1 MKKILFSNLLLISLS
16 ASAQY
21 YYSDIIGTNETAA
34 TFKLYKQNKVSRV
47 VLNSFDGD
55 GIKSDAFFV
64 EQTFSPTSNT
74 LRTVTKSGVTSESVL
89 TTFFNEKG
97 QVSKTIDSSEALIN
111 TSIYTYNNEG
121 LLINVQQSSI
131 DSANVFSQYE
141 EHQWQYE
148 NGKVSK
154 LIRIKNK
161 KDTSIVQFKL
171 DNEGNVSEEQSII
184 NGKTSEP
191 VYYYYDDQNRLTDI
205 VRYNNKVH
213 KLLPE
218 YMFEYSNA
226 NQVIQKITVPSNNSD
241 YLIWRFQYDNRGL
254 KIKEAIYNKQKQL
267 NGKIEYIYSFSS

>member
-1 MKKILFSNLLLISLS
+1 MKKILFSSMLFISLS
-16 ASAQY
+16 VSAQY
-21 YYSDIIGTNETAA
+21 YYSDIIGTNETA
-34 TFKLYKQNKVSRV
+34 TTIKLYKQNKVNQV
-47 VLNSFDGD
+47 VLNSYDGD
-55 GIKSDAFFV
+55 GTKSDAFFV
-64 EQTFSPTSNT
+64 EQTFSPTTNT
-74 LRTVTKSGVTSESVL
+74 LKTITRSGITSASVL

-97 QVSKTIDSSEALIN
+97 QVSKTIDSSDALVN
-111 TSIYTYNNEG
+111 TMIYTYNNEG

-131 DSANVFSQYE
+131 DSANVFSQFE

-148 NGKVSK
+148 KGKVSK

-161 KDTSIVQFKL
+161 KDTSVVQFKL
-171 DNEGNVSEEQSII
+171 DEAGNVAEEQSFI
-184 NGKTSEP
+184 NGKASEP

-205 VRYNNKVH
+205 VRYNNKVR

-218 YMFEYSNA
+218 YMFEYSKS

>member
-1 MKKILFSNLLLISLS
+1 MKRILFSCLSFIGLS

-21 YYSDIIGTNETAA
+21 YYSDIIGTNETA
-34 TFKLYKQNKVSRV
+34 TTIKLYKQNKVSQV
-47 VLNSFDGD
+47 VLNSYDGD
-55 GIKSDAFFV
+55 GTKSDAFYV
-64 EQTFSPTSNT
+64 EQNFSPTTNT
-74 LRTVTKSGVTSESVL
+74 LKTVTRSGITSESVL

-97 QVSKTIDSSEALIN
+97 QVSKTIDSSEAVVN
-111 TSIYTYNNEG
+111 TSIYTYNTEG
-121 LLINVQQSSI
+121 QLINVQQSSI
-131 DSANVFSQYE
+131 DSANKFSQFE

-148 NGKVSK
+148 NGKASK

-171 DNEGNVSEEQSII
+171 DNAGNVAEEQSFI
-184 NGKTSEP
+184 NGNASEP